1 MSAGR
6 RRSGTNEQISK
17 THNLRGTQGDYT
29 NKRPLG
35 YGKDA
40 VKNPQRL
47 LASMIEAPEWMG
59 EKEKEIFNQIR
70 DVALVSDTAAMSDLI
85 ALNLMCMLNVQYE
98 QVSEVIKEEG
108 MVVTT
113 FVKDNE
119 VSKPHPLL
127 SERSRTFVALRGLLT
142 EFGMTPNSRRSV
154 IKRDP
159 DSPDTSE
166 DETWDDLL
174 N

>member
-1 MSAGR
+1 MSARR
-6 RRSGTNEQISK
+6 RRSGTDEKKSK
-17 THNLRGTQGDYT
+17 LHNLPGKQGNYT
-29 NKRPLG
+29 NIRPLG
-35 YGKDA
+35 HGKDA
-40 VKNPQRL
+40 VKNPPKL
-47 LASMIEAPEWMG
+47 LANMVEAPEWMG
-59 EKEKEIFNQIR
+59 EKEKQIFNQIR
-70 DVALVSDTAAMSDLI
+70 DVALISDTAAISDLI

-159 DSPDTSE
+159 ESPDTSE